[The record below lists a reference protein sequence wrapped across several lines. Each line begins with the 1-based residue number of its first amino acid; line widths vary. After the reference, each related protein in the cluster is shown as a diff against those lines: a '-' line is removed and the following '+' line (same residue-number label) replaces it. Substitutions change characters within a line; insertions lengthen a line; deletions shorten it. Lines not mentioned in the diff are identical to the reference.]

1 MVVDSGTIFSFS
13 NLCLCDKN
21 NLGTV
26 KFFIRSRDM
35 TGIKVLVVDDEEV
48 IRKGICRVMEGMGY
62 QAESSESGFG
72 AIEKLQKAPFN
83 IVITDLK
90 MPGMDGIEVLKA
102 IKILQPDVPV
112 IIITGYSTVDT
123 AVDAMKNGAFDY
135 IAKPFTP
142 KQIIK
147 MVEKALEQRTV
158 QMQRSHPA
166 VGPSLN
172 GFEIFVGESEAMQ
185 RVYSRIK
192 QVAPTDSTVLITGQ
206 SGTGKELVARAI
218 HKNSMR
224 CNKPFVAVDCTS
236 LVENLLESEL
246 FGHVKG
252 SFTGAIQ
259 TKTGL
264 FKVADG
270 GTLFLDEIS
279 NISLATQSK
288 LLRVLQDFKITPI
301 GGTKPILI
309 DIRLITATNRD
320 LNELVNEGLFRQ
332 DLFFRLNIIP
342 INLPPL
348 IDREGDLPLLI
359 GHFLKKFSEEIGKDI
374 HGISPAAMS
383 ILRQHPFTGNV
394 RELENIIERAVVL
407 THSKLIQ
414 PEDLEIQPTTND
426 SAEEIITEP
435 VPQSAESLKEAKRQV
450 REKAVEPVERAFLLQ
465 ALERSNWNVTRAA
478 KEVGMLR
485 PNFQALLKKHG
496 ISVRDHS
503 E

>member
-1 MVVDSGTIFSFS
+1 
-13 NLCLCDKN
+13 
-21 NLGTV
+21 
-26 KFFIRSRDM
+26 M

-48 IRKGICRVMEGMGY
+48 IRKGICRVMEGRGY

-142 KQIIK
+142 KQIIE

-158 QMQRSHPA
+158 QMQRAHPA

-185 RVYSRIK
+185 KVYSRIK

-288 LLRVLQDFKITPI
+288 LLRVLQEFKITPI
-301 GGTKPILI
+301 GGTKPIPI
-309 DIRLITATNRD
+309 DIRLITATNKD
-320 LNELVNEGLFRQ
+320 LNELVSEGLFRQ

-359 GHFLKKFSEEIGKDI
+359 GHFLKKFAEEIGKDI

-426 SAEEIITEP
+426 SPEEIITES

-465 ALERSNWNVTRAA
+465 ALERNNWNVTRAA

>member
-1 MVVDSGTIFSFS
+1 MISREFQGMSG
-13 NLCLCDKN
+13 
-21 NLGTV
+21 V
-26 KFFIRSRDM
+26 
-35 TGIKVLVVDDEEV
+35 KVLVVDDEDV
-48 IRKGICRVMEGMGY
+48 IRRGICRVMEGRGY
-62 QAESSESGFG
+62 QAEAAESGYG
-72 AIEKLQKAPFN
+72 AVEKLQKTPFS

-102 IKILQPDVPV
+102 IKILQPEVPV

-123 AVDAMKNGAFDY
+123 AVEAMKNGAFDY

-142 KQIIK
+142 DQMIE
-147 MVEKALEQRTV
+147 MVEKALEQKTV
-158 QMQRSHPA
+158 QMQRTHPV

-185 RVYSRIK
+185 RVYARIR

-206 SGTGKELVARAI
+206 SGTGKELVAKAI

-252 SFTGAIQ
+252 SFTGAVQ
-259 TKTGL
+259 TKMGL

-279 NISLATQSK
+279 NISLATQGK
-288 LLRVLQDFKITPI
+288 LLRVLQEFKITPI
-301 GGTKPILI
+301 GGTKPIPV

-320 LNELVNEGLFRQ
+320 LNDMVNEGLFRQ

-342 INLPPL
+342 VNLPPL
-348 IDREGDLPLLI
+348 VDREGDLPLFVD
-359 GHFLKKFSEEIGKDI
+359 HFLKKFSEEIGKEI
-374 HGISPAAMS
+374 HGMSPAAMS
-383 ILRQHPFTGNV
+383 ILERHPFAGNV

-407 THSKLIQ
+407 TRNKLIQ
-414 PEDLEIQPTTND
+414 PEDLEIMSTSDDGPP
-426 SAEEIITEP
+426 EIITES
-435 VPQSAESLKEAKRQV
+435 VPHSVEGLKEVKREA
-450 REKAVEPVERAFLLQ
+450 REKAVGPVERAFLIQ
-465 ALERSNWNVTRAA
+465 ALERNNWVVTQAA
-478 KEVGMLR
+478 KDVGMLR
-485 PNFQALLKKHG
+485 PNFQAMLKKHS
-496 ISVRDHS
+496 ISVRDHT

>member
-1 MVVDSGTIFSFS
+1 MISREFQGMSG
-13 NLCLCDKN
+13 
-21 NLGTV
+21 V
-26 KFFIRSRDM
+26 
-35 TGIKVLVVDDEEV
+35 KVLVVDDEDV
-48 IRKGICRVMEGMGY
+48 IRRGICRVMEGRGY
-62 QAESSESGFG
+62 QAEAAESGYG
-72 AIEKLQKAPFN
+72 AVEKLQKTPFS

-102 IKILQPDVPV
+102 IKILQPEVPV

-123 AVDAMKNGAFDY
+123 AVEAMKNGAFDY

-142 KQIIK
+142 DQMIE
-147 MVEKALEQRTV
+147 MVEKALEQKTV
-158 QMQRSHPA
+158 QMQRTHPV

-185 RVYSRIK
+185 RVYARIR

-206 SGTGKELVARAI
+206 SGTGKELVAKAI

-236 LVENLLESEL
+236 LVENLVESEL

-252 SFTGAIQ
+252 SFTGAVQ
-259 TKTGL
+259 TKMGL

-279 NISLATQSK
+279 NISLATQGK
-288 LLRVLQDFKITPI
+288 LLRVLQEFKITPI
-301 GGTKPILI
+301 GGTKPIPV

-320 LNELVNEGLFRQ
+320 LNDMVNEGLFRQ

-342 INLPPL
+342 VNLPPL
-348 IDREGDLPLLI
+348 VDREGDLPLFVD
-359 GHFLKKFSEEIGKDI
+359 HFLKKFSEEIGKEI
-374 HGISPAAMS
+374 HGMSPAAMS
-383 ILRQHPFTGNV
+383 ILERHPFAGNV

-407 THSKLIQ
+407 TRNKLIQ
-414 PEDLEIQPTTND
+414 PEDLEIMSTSDDGPP
-426 SAEEIITEP
+426 EIITES
-435 VPQSAESLKEAKRQV
+435 VPHSVEGLKEVKREA
-450 REKAVEPVERAFLLQ
+450 REKAVGPVERAFLIQ
-465 ALERSNWNVTRAA
+465 ALERNNWVVTQAA
-478 KEVGMLR
+478 KDVGMLR
-485 PNFQALLKKHG
+485 PNFQAMLKKHS
-496 ISVRDHS
+496 ISVRDHT

>member
-1 MVVDSGTIFSFS
+1 
-13 NLCLCDKN
+13 
-21 NLGTV
+21 
-26 KFFIRSRDM
+26 M
-35 TGIKVLVVDDEEV
+35 TGSTGEVVISREFQGMSGVKVLVVDDEDV
-48 IRKGICRVMEGMGY
+48 IRRGICRVMEGRGY
-62 QAESSESGFG
+62 QAEAAESGYG
-72 AIEKLQKAPFN
+72 AVEKLQKTPFS

-102 IKILQPDVPV
+102 IKILQPEVPV

-123 AVDAMKNGAFDY
+123 AVEAMKNGAFDY

-142 KQIIK
+142 DQMIE
-147 MVEKALEQRTV
+147 MVEKALEQKTV
-158 QMQRSHPA
+158 QMQRTHPV

-185 RVYSRIK
+185 RVYARIR

-206 SGTGKELVARAI
+206 SGTGKELVAKAI
-218 HKNSMR
+218 HKNSLR
-224 CNKPFVAVDCTS
+224 CNKSFVAVDCTS

-252 SFTGAIQ
+252 SFTGAVQ
-259 TKTGL
+259 TKMGL

-279 NISLATQSK
+279 NISLATQGK
-288 LLRVLQDFKITPI
+288 LLRVLQEFKITPI
-301 GGTKPILI
+301 GGTKPIPV

-320 LNELVNEGLFRQ
+320 LNDMVNEGLFRQ

-342 INLPPL
+342 VNLPL
-348 IDREGDLPLLI
+348 LVDREGDLPLFVD
-359 GHFLKKFSEEIGKDI
+359 HFLKKFSEEIGKEI
-374 HGISPAAMS
+374 HGMSPAAMS
-383 ILRQHPFTGNV
+383 ILERHPFAGNV

-407 THSKLIQ
+407 TRNKLIQ
-414 PEDLEIQPTTND
+414 PEDLEIMSTSDDGPP
-426 SAEEIITEP
+426 EIITES
-435 VPQSAESLKEAKRQV
+435 VPHSVEGLKEVKREV
-450 REKAVEPVERAFLLQ
+450 REKAVGPVERAFLIQ
-465 ALERSNWNVTRAA
+465 ALERNHWVVTQAA
-478 KEVGMLR
+478 KDVGMLR
-485 PNFQALLKKHG
+485 PNFQAMLKKHS

>member
-1 MVVDSGTIFSFS
+1 MCEKMDKGF
-13 NLCLCDKN
+13 LRCL
-21 NLGTV
+21 
-26 KFFIRSRDM
+26 RSREM
-35 TGIKVLVVDDEEV
+35 TGIKVLVVDDEAV
-48 IRKGICRVMEGMGY
+48 IRNGLCRVMEGRGY

-102 IKILQPDVPV
+102 IKILQPGVPV

-123 AVDAMKNGAFDY
+123 AVEAMKNGAFDY
-135 IAKPFTP
+135 ISKPFTP
-142 KQIIK
+142 KQMIK

-158 QMQRSHPA
+158 QMQQTHPA
-166 VGPSLN
+166 VGPGLN

-185 RVYSRIK
+185 KVYARIR

-206 SGTGKELVARAI
+206 SGTGKELVAKAI

-288 LLRVLQDFKITPI
+288 LLRVLQEFKITPI
-301 GGTKPILI
+301 GGTKPIPI
-309 DIRLITATNRD
+309 DIRLITATNKD
-320 LNELVNEGLFRQ
+320 LNELVNEGFFRQ

-374 HGISPAAMS
+374 HGMSPAAIS
-383 ILRQHPFTGNV
+383 VLAQHPFTGNV

-414 PEDLEIQPTTND
+414 PEDLEIQPTTDD
-426 SAEEIITEP
+426 SPEIITEP
-435 VPQSAESLKEAKRQV
+435 VPQSVESLKEVKRQV

-465 ALERSNWNVTRAA
+465 ALERNNWNVTRAA

>member
-1 MVVDSGTIFSFS
+1 
-13 NLCLCDKN
+13 
-21 NLGTV
+21 
-26 KFFIRSRDM
+26 M
-35 TGIKVLVVDDEEV
+35 TGVRVLIVDDEAV
-48 IRKGICRVMEGMGY
+48 IRRGLCRVMEGRGY
-62 QAESSESGFG
+62 QAEASESGFG
-72 AIEKLQKAPFN
+72 AIEKLQKTPFN

-135 IAKPFTP
+135 ISKPFTP
-142 KQIIK
+142 EQMIE

-158 QMQRSHPA
+158 QLQRGHPA
-166 VGPSLN
+166 VGPSQA
-172 GFEIFVGESEAMQ
+172 GFDIFVGESEAMQ
-185 RVYSRIK
+185 RVYNRIK

-218 HKNSMR
+218 HENSMR
-224 CNKPFVAVDCTS
+224 CDKPFVAVDCTS

-252 SFTGAIQ
+252 SFTGAVQ
-259 TKTGL
+259 TKMGL

-279 NISLATQSK
+279 NISLATQGK
-288 LLRVLQDFKITPI
+288 LLRVLQEFTITPI
-301 GGTKPILI
+301 GGTKPISI

-320 LNELVNEGLFRQ
+320 LSDLVDEGLFRK

-342 INLPPL
+342 VHLPPL
-348 IDREGDLPLLI
+348 IEREGDLPLLI
-359 GHFLKKFSEEIGKDI
+359 GHFLKKFSGEIDKEI
-374 HGISPAAMS
+374 HGVSPAAMS
-383 ILRQHPFTGNV
+383 ILAQHPFTGNV

-414 PEDLEIQPTTND
+414 PEDLEIEATTD
-426 SAEEIITEP
+426 GLPETMTESI
-435 VPQSAESLKEAKRQV
+435 PQSAESLKEAKRKV
-450 REKAVEPVERAFLLQ
+450 REKAVGPVERAFLIQ

-478 KEVGMLR
+478 RDVGMLR
-485 PNFQALLKKHG
+485 PNFQAMLKKQG

>member
-1 MVVDSGTIFSFS
+1 
-13 NLCLCDKN
+13 
-21 NLGTV
+21 
-26 KFFIRSRDM
+26 M

-48 IRKGICRVMEGMGY
+48 IRKGICRVMEGRGY

-142 KQIIK
+142 KQIIE

-158 QMQRSHPA
+158 QMQRAHPA

-185 RVYSRIK
+185 KVYSRIK

-288 LLRVLQDFKITPI
+288 LLRVLQEFKITPI
-301 GGTKPILI
+301 GGTKPISI
-309 DIRLITATNRD
+309 DIRLITATNKD
-320 LNELVNEGLFRQ
+320 LNEMVSEGLFRQ

-359 GHFLKKFSEEIGKDI
+359 GHFLKKFAEEIGKDI

-426 SAEEIITEP
+426 SPEEIITES

-465 ALERSNWNVTRAA
+465 ALERNNWNVTRAA

>member
-1 MVVDSGTIFSFS
+1 
-13 NLCLCDKN
+13 
-21 NLGTV
+21 
-26 KFFIRSRDM
+26 M
-35 TGIKVLVVDDEEV
+35 TGVKVLVVDDEAV
-48 IRKGICRVMEGMGY
+48 IRKGICRVMEGRGY

-123 AVDAMKNGAFDY
+123 AVEAMKNGAFDY

-142 KQIIK
+142 KQIIE

-158 QMQRSHPA
+158 QMQRSHPV

-185 RVYSRIK
+185 KVYSRIR

-206 SGTGKELVARAI
+206 SGTGKELVAKAI

-224 CNKPFVAVDCTS
+224 CDKPFVAVDCTS

-264 FKVADG
+264 FKIADR

-288 LLRVLQDFKITPI
+288 LLRVLQEFKITPI
-301 GGTKPILI
+301 GGTKPISI
-309 DIRLITATNRD
+309 DIRLITATNKD
-320 LNELVNEGLFRQ
+320 LNELVSEGLFRQ

-359 GHFLKKFSEEIGKDI
+359 GHFLKKFSEDIGKDI
-374 HGISPAAMS
+374 QGMSSAAMS
-383 ILRQHPFTGNV
+383 ILRRHPFSGNV

-407 THSKLIQ
+407 SHNKLIQ

-426 SAEEIITEP
+426 SPEEIITEP
-435 VPQSAESLKEAKRQV
+435 VPQSAESLKEAKREA
-450 REKAVEPVERAFLLQ
+450 REKAVEPVEHAFLIQ
-465 ALERSNWNVTRAA
+465 ALERNNWIVTQAA
-478 KEVGMLR
+478 KDVGMLR
-485 PNFQALLKKHG
+485 PNFQALLKKHD

-503 E
+503 A

>member
-1 MVVDSGTIFSFS
+1 
-13 NLCLCDKN
+13 
-21 NLGTV
+21 
-26 KFFIRSRDM
+26 
-35 TGIKVLVVDDEEV
+35 
-48 IRKGICRVMEGMGY
+48 MEGRGY
-62 QAESSESGFG
+62 QAEASESGFD
-72 AIEKLQKAPFN
+72 AIEKLQKTPFS

-123 AVDAMKNGAFDY
+123 AVEAMKNGAFDY
-135 IAKPFTP
+135 ISKPFTP
-142 KQIIK
+142 KQMIE

-158 QMQRSHPA
+158 QMQFEHPA
-166 VGPSLN
+166 VGPSLK

-185 RVYSRIK
+185 KVYSRIK

-218 HKNSMR
+218 HQNSLR
-224 CNKPFVAVDCTS
+224 RDKPFVAIDCTS
-236 LVENLLESEL
+236 LVETLLESEL

-252 SFTGAIQ
+252 SFTGAAQ
-259 TKTGL
+259 TKMGL

-279 NISLATQSK
+279 NISLATQGK
-288 LLRVLQDFKITPI
+288 LLRVLQEFKITPI
-301 GGTKPILI
+301 GGTKPISI

-320 LNELVNEGLFRQ
+320 LNDLVGEGLFRQ

-342 INLPPL
+342 IHLPPL
-348 IDREGDLPLLI
+348 IDREGDIPLLI
-359 GHFLKKFSEEIGKDI
+359 RYFLKKFSEEIGKDI
-374 HGISPAAMS
+374 NGISPAAIS
-383 ILRQHPFTGNV
+383 ILERHPFAGNV

-414 PEDLEIQPTTND
+414 PEDLEIEP
-426 SAEEIITEP
+426 SIAEVSPEIIAET
-435 VPQSAESLKEAKRQV
+435 VPRNVESLKEAKRQV
-450 REKAVEPVERAFLLQ
+450 REKAVGPIERAFLIR
-465 ALERSNWNVTRAA
+465 ALERNNWIVTRAA
-478 KEVGMLR
+478 KDVGMLR
-485 PNFQALLKKHG
+485 PNFQAMLRKQG

>member
-1 MVVDSGTIFSFS
+1 MSG
-13 NLCLCDKN
+13 
-21 NLGTV
+21 V
-26 KFFIRSRDM
+26 
-35 TGIKVLVVDDEEV
+35 KVLVVDDEDV
-48 IRKGICRVMEGMGY
+48 IRRGICRVMEGRGY
-62 QAESSESGFG
+62 QAEAAESGYG
-72 AIEKLQKAPFN
+72 AVEKLQKTPFS

-102 IKILQPDVPV
+102 IKILQPEVPV

-123 AVDAMKNGAFDY
+123 AVEAMKNGAFDY

-142 KQIIK
+142 DQMIE
-147 MVEKALEQRTV
+147 MVEKALEQKTV
-158 QMQRSHPA
+158 QMQRTHPV

-185 RVYSRIK
+185 RVYARIR

-206 SGTGKELVARAI
+206 SGTGKELVAKAI
-218 HKNSMR
+218 HKNSLR
-224 CNKPFVAVDCTS
+224 CNKSFVAVDCTS

-252 SFTGAIQ
+252 SFTGAVQ
-259 TKTGL
+259 TKMGL

-279 NISLATQSK
+279 NISLATQGK
-288 LLRVLQDFKITPI
+288 LLRVLQEFKITPI
-301 GGTKPILI
+301 GGTKPIPV

-320 LNELVNEGLFRQ
+320 LNDMVNEGLFRQ

-342 INLPPL
+342 VNLPPL
-348 IDREGDLPLLI
+348 VDREGDLPLFVD
-359 GHFLKKFSEEIGKDI
+359 HFLKKFSEEIGKEI
-374 HGISPAAMS
+374 HGMSPAAMS
-383 ILRQHPFTGNV
+383 ILERHPFAGNV

-407 THSKLIQ
+407 TRNKLIQ
-414 PEDLEIQPTTND
+414 PEDLEIMSTSDDGSP
-426 SAEEIITEP
+426 EIITES
-435 VPQSAESLKEAKRQV
+435 VPHSVEGLKEVKREV
-450 REKAVEPVERAFLLQ
+450 REKAVGPVERAFLIQ
-465 ALERSNWNVTRAA
+465 ALERNHWVVTQAA
-478 KEVGMLR
+478 KDVGMLR
-485 PNFQALLKKHG
+485 PNFQAMLKKHG

>member
-1 MVVDSGTIFSFS
+1 
-13 NLCLCDKN
+13 
-21 NLGTV
+21 
-26 KFFIRSRDM
+26 M
-35 TGIKVLVVDDEEV
+35 TGVKVLIVDDEAV
-48 IRKGICRVMEGMGY
+48 IRKGLCRVMEARGY
-62 QAESSESGFG
+62 QAETSESGFE
-72 AIEKLQKAPFN
+72 AVEKLQKEPFS
-83 IVITDLK
+83 IVVTDLK

-112 IIITGYSTVDT
+112 IIVTGYSTVGT
-123 AVDAMKNGAFDY
+123 AVDAMKHGAFDY
-135 IAKPFTP
+135 ISKPFTP
-142 KQIIK
+142 EQMIE

-158 QMQRSHPA
+158 QMQRAHPV

-185 RVYSRIK
+185 KVYARIR

-206 SGTGKELVARAI
+206 SGTGKELVAKAI
-218 HKNSMR
+218 HKNSLR

-252 SFTGAIQ
+252 SFTGAVQ
-259 TKTGL
+259 TKMGL

-279 NISLATQSK
+279 NISLATQGK
-288 LLRVLQDFKITPI
+288 LLRVLQEFTITPI
-301 GGTKPILI
+301 GGTKPISI

-320 LNELVNEGLFRQ
+320 LNDMVKEGLFRQ

-342 INLPPL
+342 VNLPPL
-348 IDREGDLPLLI
+348 SEREGDLPLFVE
-359 GHFLKKFSEEIGKDI
+359 HFLKKFSEDIGKEI
-374 HGISPAAMS
+374 HGMSPAAIS
-383 ILRQHPFTGNV
+383 ILERHPFAGNV

-407 THSKLIQ
+407 TRTKLIQ
-414 PEDLEIQPTTND
+414 PEDLEIEPTITAAISTADD
-426 SAEEIITEP
+426 SSVESILES

-450 REKAVEPVERAFLLQ
+450 REKAVGPIERAFLLQ
-465 ALERSNWNVTRAA
+465 ALDRNNWNVTRAA
-478 KEVGMLR
+478 KDVGMLR
-485 PNFQALLKKHG
+485 PNFQAMLKKQG
-496 ISVRDHS
+496 VSVRAHS

>member
-1 MVVDSGTIFSFS
+1 
-13 NLCLCDKN
+13 
-21 NLGTV
+21 
-26 KFFIRSRDM
+26 M
-35 TGIKVLVVDDEEV
+35 TGVKVLIVDDEAV
-48 IRKGICRVMEGMGY
+48 IRRGLCRVLEGRGY
-62 QAESSESGFG
+62 QVEASESGFG
-72 AIEKLQKAPFN
+72 AIEKLQKAPFH

-123 AVDAMKNGAFDY
+123 AVEAMKNGAFDY
-135 IAKPFTP
+135 ISKPFTP
-142 KQIIK
+142 EQIIE

-158 QMQRSHPA
+158 QMQRAHPE
-166 VGPSLN
+166 VGLNLN
-172 GFEIFVGESEAMQ
+172 GFEVFVGESEAMQ
-185 RVYSRIK
+185 KVYTRIK

-218 HKNSMR
+218 QKNSMR

-252 SFTGAIQ
+252 SFTGAVQ

-279 NISLATQSK
+279 NISLATQGK
-288 LLRVLQDFKITPI
+288 LLRVLQEFEITPI
-301 GGTKPILI
+301 GGTEPIPI

-320 LNELVNEGLFRQ
+320 LDELVNEGLFRK

-342 INLPPL
+342 IHLPPL
-348 IDREGDLPLLI
+348 VDRKGDLTLLVS
-359 GHFLKKFSEEIGKDI
+359 HFLKKFSAEIGKDI
-374 HGISPAAMS
+374 HGMSPAAMS
-383 ILRQHPFTGNV
+383 ILTRHPFTGNV
-394 RELENIIERAVVL
+394 RELENIIERAIVL
-407 THSKLIQ
+407 TNSKLIQ
-414 PEDLEIQPTTND
+414 PEDLEIQPTID
-426 SAEEIITEP
+426 GPPEFITEP
-435 VPQSAESLKEAKRQV
+435 VPHSAESLKEAKRQV
-450 REKAVEPVERAFLLQ
+450 REEAVGPVERAFLLH
-465 ALERSNWNVTRAA
+465 ALERNNWNVTRAA
-478 KEVGMLR
+478 RDVGMLR
-485 PNFQALLKKHG
+485 PNFQAMLRKQG

-503 E
+503 GK

>member
-1 MVVDSGTIFSFS
+1 
-13 NLCLCDKN
+13 
-21 NLGTV
+21 
-26 KFFIRSRDM
+26 M
-35 TGIKVLVVDDEEV
+35 TGVKVLVVDDEAV
-48 IRKGICRVMEGMGY
+48 IRKGLCRVMKGRGY
-62 QAESSESGFG
+62 HAEAAESGFG

-90 MPGMDGIEVLKA
+90 MPGMDGLEVLKA

-123 AVDAMKNGAFDY
+123 AVEAMKNGAFDY
-135 IAKPFTP
+135 ISKPFTP
-142 KQIIK
+142 NQMIE

-158 QMQRSHPA
+158 QMQRAHPA

-185 RVYSRIK
+185 KVYTRIK

-206 SGTGKELVARAI
+206 SGTGKELVAKAI

-252 SFTGAIQ
+252 SFTGAVQ
-259 TKTGL
+259 TKMGL

-279 NISLATQSK
+279 NISLATQGK
-288 LLRVLQDFKITPI
+288 LLRVLQEFKITPI
-301 GGTKPILI
+301 GGTKPISV

-320 LNELVNEGLFRQ
+320 LDEMVKEGLFRQ

-342 INLPPL
+342 VNLPPL
-348 IDREGDLPLLI
+348 SDREGDLPLFVS
-359 GHFLKKFSEEIGKDI
+359 HFLKKFSEEIGKEI
-374 HGISPAAMS
+374 NGVSPAAMF
-383 ILRQHPFTGNV
+383 ILERHPFAGNV

-407 THSKLIQ
+407 THNKLIQ
-414 PEDLEIQPTTND
+414 PEDLEIQPTTD
-426 SAEEIITEP
+426 DLPEIITEL
-435 VPQSAESLKEAKRQV
+435 VPQSAESLKEVKREV
-450 REKAVEPVERAFLLQ
+450 REKAVEPVERAFLIQ
-465 ALERSNWNVTRAA
+465 ALERNNWVVTRAA
-478 KEVGMLR
+478 KGVGMLR
-485 PNFQALLKKHG
+485 PNFQAMLKKHG

-503 E
+503 

>member
-1 MVVDSGTIFSFS
+1 
-13 NLCLCDKN
+13 
-21 NLGTV
+21 
-26 KFFIRSRDM
+26 M

-48 IRKGICRVMEGMGY
+48 IRKGICRVMEGRGY

-102 IKILQPDVPV
+102 IKIMQPDVPV

-142 KQIIK
+142 KQIIE

-158 QMQRSHPA
+158 QMQRAHPA

-172 GFEIFVGESEAMQ
+172 GFEIFIGESEAMQ
-185 RVYSRIK
+185 KVYSRIK

-252 SFTGAIQ
+252 SFTGAVQ

-288 LLRVLQDFKITPI
+288 LLRVLQEFKITPI
-301 GGTKPILI
+301 GGTKPIPI
-309 DIRLITATNRD
+309 DIRLITATNKD
-320 LNELVNEGLFRQ
+320 LNELVSEGLFRQ

-374 HGISPAAMS
+374 QGISPAAMS

-426 SAEEIITEP
+426 SPEEIITES

-465 ALERSNWNVTRAA
+465 ALERNNWNVTRAA